1 MQVGRFLFFLTPC
14 IHVFSFNKTSIHIS
28 AKILFF
34 GDYALFFYFLK
45 NLRGLK
51 IFEKSK
57 WYDMMICF
65 SFSLILD
72 SFSERL
78 RGMKNCFLRKNA
90 PSWYPAEK
98 NDRPLSLK
106 INILMNKVYLCWLD
120 DYFAIDWWQYV
131 DELFLF
137 VLYWQHPKSI
147 FTFLVA
153 DEISFYP
160 VAWFDFL
167 LILFCFK
174 IWPFGL
180 DLKIILDFWICTQW

>member
-98 NDRPLSLK
+98 KWPTFKSQNQ
-106 INILMNKVYLCWLD
+106 Y
-120 DYFAIDWWQYV
+120 IDEQG
-131 DELFLF
+131 LFML
-137 VLYWQHPKSI
+137 
-147 FTFLVA
+147 A
-153 DEISFYP
+153 GR
-160 VAWFDFL
+160 
-167 LILFCFK
+167 LFCDWLMTVCGWIVFVC
-174 IWPFGL
+174 
-180 DLKIILDFWICTQW
+180 IILATSQVYIYFSRSWWN